1 MEDMSLELEFFGQI
15 ESTEAFKA
23 LVGALTKFQSYEGDS
38 NSARQALVDAN
49 LAGEGF
55 KLDEELYDYY
65 EDPLKELIKVAQKYK
80 IDLVAKVT
88 EGGMQDPGTI
98 RFVRNGFASFELP
111 TLNGEVAVTSEVIA
125 KLKAR
130 GKTTLDDLDA
140 FLGHFKVDD
149 LPKFTVADEVI
160 AEIFLPKRRA

>member
-1 MEDMSLELEFFGQI
+1 
-15 ESTEAFKA
+15 
-23 LVGALTKFQSYEGDS
+23 
-38 NSARQALVDAN
+38 
-49 LAGEGF
+49 
-55 KLDEELYDYY
+55 
-65 EDPLKELIKVAQKYK
+65 
-80 IDLVAKVT
+80 
-88 EGGMQDPGTI
+88 MQDPGTI

-160 AEIFLPKRRA
+160 AEIFLPKRRT